1 MFVILD
7 VRGFSYQTGWII
19 RIGLRDNF
27 IKNNTLK
34 RKRLQKTLPCFCGV
48 ARSAFTVQKYT
59 KKFYRQVPSGVN
71 LLLKLGFNG

>member
-7 VRGFSYQTGWII
+7 VRGFSYQTG

-48 ARSAFTVQKYT
+48 VRSAFTVQKYT
-59 KKFYRQVPSGVN
+59 KKFYRQVP
-71 LLLKLGFNG
+71 

>member
-7 VRGFSYQTGWII
+7 VRGFSYQTG

-48 ARSAFTVQKYT
+48 ARSAFTMQKYT
-59 KKFYRQVPSGVN
+59 KKFYRQVP
-71 LLLKLGFNG
+71 

>member
-7 VRGFSYQTGWII
+7 VRGFSYQTG

-48 ARSAFTVQKYT
+48 VRSAFTVQKYT

-71 LLLKLGFNG
+71 LLLKLAFND

>member
-7 VRGFSYQTGWII
+7 VRGFSYQTG

-48 ARSAFTVQKYT
+48 MRSAFTVQKYT
-59 KKFYRQVPSGVN
+59 KNFYRQVPSGVN
-71 LLLKLGFNG
+71 LLLKLAFND

>member
-7 VRGFSYQTGWII
+7 VRGFSYQTG

-34 RKRLQKTLPCFCGV
+34 RKRLQKALPCFCGV
-48 ARSAFTVQKYT
+48 VRSAFTVQKYT
-59 KKFYRQVPSGVN
+59 KKIYRQVS
-71 LLLKLGFNG
+71 

>member
-7 VRGFSYQTGWII
+7 VRGFSYQTG

-34 RKRLQKTLPCFCGV
+34 RKPFQKTLPCFCGV
-48 ARSAFTVQKYT
+48 VRSAFTMQKYT
-59 KKFYRQVPSGVN
+59 KKFYRQVP
-71 LLLKLGFNG
+71 

>member
-7 VRGFSYQTGWII
+7 VRGFSYQTG

-48 ARSAFTVQKYT
+48 VRSAFTMKKYT
-59 KKFYRQVPSGVN
+59 KKFYRQVP
-71 LLLKLGFNG
+71 

>member
-7 VRGFSYQTGWII
+7 VRGFSYQTG

-34 RKRLQKTLPCFCGV
+34 RKRLQKTLPCFYGV
-48 ARSAFTVQKYT
+48 VRSAFTVQKYT
-59 KKFYRQVPSGVN
+59 KKIYRQVP
-71 LLLKLGFNG
+71 

>member
-7 VRGFSYQTGWII
+7 VRGFSYQTG

-34 RKRLQKTLPCFCGV
+34 RKRLQKTLPCFCGIM
-48 ARSAFTVQKYT
+48 RSAFTVQKYT
-59 KKFYRQVPSGVN
+59 KKFYRQVS
-71 LLLKLGFNG
+71 

>member
-7 VRGFSYQTGWII
+7 VRGFSYQTG

-48 ARSAFTVQKYT
+48 MRSAFTVQKYT
-59 KKFYRQVPSGVN
+59 KKIYRQVP
-71 LLLKLGFNG
+71 

>member
-7 VRGFSYQTGWII
+7 VRGFSYQTG

-48 ARSAFTVQKYT
+48 VRSAFTVQKYT
-59 KKFYRQVPSGVN
+59 KKFYRQVS
-71 LLLKLGFNG
+71 

>member
-7 VRGFSYQTGWII
+7 VRGFSYQTG

-48 ARSAFTVQKYT
+48 VRSAFTMQKYT
-59 KKFYRQVPSGVN
+59 KKFYRQVS
-71 LLLKLGFNG
+71 

>member
-7 VRGFSYQTGWII
+7 VRGFSYQTG

-48 ARSAFTVQKYT
+48 MRSAFTVQKYT
-59 KKFYRQVPSGVN
+59 KKFYRQVP
-71 LLLKLGFNG
+71 

>member
-7 VRGFSYQTGWII
+7 VRGFSYQTG

-34 RKRLQKTLPCFCGV
+34 RKRLQKTLPCFYGV
-48 ARSAFTVQKYT
+48 VRSAFTVQKYT
-59 KKFYRQVPSGVN
+59 KKLYRQVS
-71 LLLKLGFNG
+71 

>member
-7 VRGFSYQTGWII
+7 VRGFSYQTG

-34 RKRLQKTLPCFCGV
+34 RKRLQKTLPCFYGV
-48 ARSAFTVQKYT
+48 VRSAFIVQKYT
-59 KKFYRQVPSGVN
+59 KKFYRQVS
-71 LLLKLGFNG
+71 

>member
-7 VRGFSYQTGWII
+7 VRGFSYQTG

-48 ARSAFTVQKYT
+48 VRSAFTVQKYT
-59 KKFYRQVPSGVN
+59 KKFYRQVT
-71 LLLKLGFNG
+71 

>member
-7 VRGFSYQTGWII
+7 VRGFSYQTG

-34 RKRLQKTLPCFCGV
+34 RKRLQKTLPCFYGV
-48 ARSAFTVQKYT
+48 VRSAFTVQKYT
-59 KKFYRQVPSGVN
+59 KKFYRQVS
-71 LLLKLGFNG
+71 

>member
-7 VRGFSYQTGWII
+7 VRGFSYQTG

-34 RKRLQKTLPCFCGV
+34 RKRLQKTLPCFYGV
-48 ARSAFTVQKYT
+48 VRSAFTMQKYT
-59 KKFYRQVPSGVN
+59 KKFYRQVS
-71 LLLKLGFNG
+71 

>member
-7 VRGFSYQTGWII
+7 ARGFSYQTGWII

-34 RKRLQKTLPCFCGV
+34 RKRLQKTLPCCFY
-48 ARSAFTVQKYT
+48 SAKVH
-59 KKFYRQVPSGVN
+59 
-71 LLLKLGFNG
+71 

>member
-7 VRGFSYQTGWII
+7 VRGFSYQTG

-59 KKFYRQVPSGVN
+59 KKFYRQVP
-71 LLLKLGFNG
+71 

>member
-7 VRGFSYQTGWII
+7 VRGFSYQTG

-34 RKRLQKTLPCFCGV
+34 RKRLQKKHFLVFV
-48 ARSAFTVQKYT
+48 A
-59 KKFYRQVPSGVN
+59 
-71 LLLKLGFNG
+71 L

>member
-34 RKRLQKTLPCFCGV
+34 RKRLQKNTSLFLWHCEVCFY
-48 ARSAFTVQKYT
+48 SAKVH
-59 KKFYRQVPSGVN
+59 
-71 LLLKLGFNG
+71 

>member
-7 VRGFSYQTGWII
+7 VRGFSYQTG

-48 ARSAFTVQKYT
+48 VRSAFTVQKYT
-59 KKFYRQVPSGVN
+59 KKIYRQVP
-71 LLLKLGFNG
+71 

>member
-7 VRGFSYQTGWII
+7 VRGFSYQTG

-48 ARSAFTVQKYT
+48 MRSAFTVQKYT
-59 KKFYRQVPSGVN
+59 KKFYRQVS
-71 LLLKLGFNG
+71 

>member
-7 VRGFSYQTGWII
+7 VRGFSYQTG

-34 RKRLQKTLPCFCGV
+34 RKRLQKTLPCFYGV
-48 ARSAFTVQKYT
+48 VRSAFTMQKYT
-59 KKFYRQVPSGVN
+59 KKFYRQVP
-71 LLLKLGFNG
+71 

>member
-7 VRGFSYQTGWII
+7 IRGFSYQTG

-48 ARSAFTVQKYT
+48 VRSAFTVQKYT
-59 KKFYRQVPSGVN
+59 KKFYRQVP
-71 LLLKLGFNG
+71 

>member
-7 VRGFSYQTGWII
+7 VRGFSYQTGW
-19 RIGLRDNF
+19 IGLRDNF

-48 ARSAFTVQKYT
+48 VRSAFTVQKYT
-59 KKFYRQVPSGVN
+59 KKIYRQVS
-71 LLLKLGFNG
+71 

>member
-7 VRGFSYQTGWII
+7 VRGFSYQTG

-48 ARSAFTVQKYT
+48 VRSAFTVQKYT
-59 KKFYRQVPSGVN
+59 KKIYRQVS
-71 LLLKLGFNG
+71 

>member
-7 VRGFSYQTGWII
+7 VRGFSYQTG

-48 ARSAFTVQKYT
+48 VRSAFTMQKYT
-59 KKFYRQVPSGVN
+59 KKFYSQVP
-71 LLLKLGFNG
+71 

>member
-7 VRGFSYQTGWII
+7 VRGFSYQTG

-59 KKFYRQVPSGVN
+59 KNFYRQMPSGVN
-71 LLLKLGFNG
+71 LLLKLAFND

>member
-7 VRGFSYQTGWII
+7 VRGFSYQTG

-34 RKRLQKTLPCFCGV
+34 SKRLQKTLPCFCGV

-59 KKFYRQVPSGVN
+59 KKFYRQVS
-71 LLLKLGFNG
+71 

>member
-7 VRGFSYQTGWII
+7 VRGFSYQTG

-59 KKFYRQVPSGVN
+59 KIFYRQVP
-71 LLLKLGFNG
+71 

>member
-1 MFVILD
+1 MFVILG
-7 VRGFSYQTGWII
+7 VGGFSYQTG

-48 ARSAFTVQKYT
+48 VRSAFTVQKYT
-59 KKFYRQVPSGVN
+59 KKIYRQVS
-71 LLLKLGFNG
+71 

>member
-7 VRGFSYQTGWII
+7 VRGFSYQTG

-59 KKFYRQVPSGVN
+59 KKFYRQVS
-71 LLLKLGFNG
+71 

>member
-7 VRGFSYQTGWII
+7 VRGFSYQTG

-59 KKFYRQVPSGVN
+59 KKIYRQVS
-71 LLLKLGFNG
+71 

>member
-7 VRGFSYQTGWII
+7 VRGFSYQTG

-27 IKNNTLK
+27 IKNDTLK

-48 ARSAFTVQKYT
+48 ARSAFTMQKYT
-59 KKFYRQVPSGVN
+59 KKFYRQVP
-71 LLLKLGFNG
+71 

>member
-7 VRGFSYQTGWII
+7 VRGFSYQTG

-34 RKRLQKTLPCFCGV
+34 RKRLQKTLPCFYGV
-48 ARSAFTVQKYT
+48 VRSAFTVQKYT
-59 KKFYRQVPSGVN
+59 KIFYRQVP
-71 LLLKLGFNG
+71 